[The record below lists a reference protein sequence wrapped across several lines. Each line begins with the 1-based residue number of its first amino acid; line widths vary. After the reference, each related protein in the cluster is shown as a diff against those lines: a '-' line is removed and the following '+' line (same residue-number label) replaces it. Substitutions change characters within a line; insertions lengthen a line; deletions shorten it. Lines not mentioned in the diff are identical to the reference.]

1 MRILLEKH
9 ERKKEGHIHSRRKE
23 VASPTLA
30 SKQGKKEESIIYE
43 VTDDDVLTGVRRY
56 VPFSVSFCSSAEAM
70 THVLNNCSRA
80 QLSSARGKA
89 YDHPGNREFQKLVR
103 EYHDFY
109 IEAQS
114 HVEKAVVANFL
125 LEAVHKRGGRFL
137 QRQDCE
143 RNLAEGVSYVELTPD
158 EARQKTRDVLI
169 RLCKGKR

>member
-9 ERKKEGHIHSRRKE
+9 KRKKEGHIHSRRKE

-30 SKQGKKEESIIYE
+30 SKQGKKKESIIYE

-56 VPFSVSFCSSAEAM
+56 VPFSVSFCSSAKAM
-70 THVLNNCSRA
+70 THVLNNSSCA
-80 QLSSARGKA
+80 QLG
-89 YDHPGNREFQKLVR
+89 
-103 EYHDFY
+103 
-109 IEAQS
+109 
-114 HVEKAVVANFL
+114 
-125 LEAVHKRGGRFL
+125 L

-158 EARQKTRDVLI
+158 EARQKTRDVFI